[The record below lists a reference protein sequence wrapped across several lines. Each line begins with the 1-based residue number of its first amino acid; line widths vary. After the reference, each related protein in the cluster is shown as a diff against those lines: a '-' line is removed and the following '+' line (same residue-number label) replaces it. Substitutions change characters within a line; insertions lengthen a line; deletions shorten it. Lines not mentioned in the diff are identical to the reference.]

1 MTRSRFPLVM
11 FTFFVLA
18 LGMAPASFG
27 LGLDVR
33 GSYVPISMID
43 CTGLLSTH
51 DFFKDGRAHYGID
64 GSCLVR
70 SYKNTI
76 VKYHVDGNWTPNPSS
91 RGHATETGRIYG
103 LGNIDPIMFTPGDPN
118 DPNNYTVFVNGMSCT
133 KDPWLSG
140 NSCTLENYGPTPE
153 LDKLVPGMKYGP
165 FPLTKDA
172 IPAAQQ
178 AALDKEYVKVTTGL
192 TPITPQAQALKSSAG
207 RVQLNLTPPYGASYG
222 PGPLSSLARGQ
233 TTAVTI
239 QVVNTGSLTWTPS
252 APNPFHLSYHWY
264 NAGSVGAGS
273 APKALAVVWDGLR
286 TNLPGPIGPNQT
298 TLSPLN
304 ANVQAPLAAGTYVL
318 KWDMV
323 QEGSPVTWFSQNQ
336 VPTGDQ
342 TVVVK

>member
-1 MTRSRFPLVM
+1 VVGARAYISKIECVTLTPV
-11 FTFFVLA
+11 THEFV
-18 LGMAPASFG
+18 
-27 LGLDVR
+27 
-33 GSYVPISMID
+33 
-43 CTGLLSTH
+43 
-51 DFFKDGRAHYGID
+51 KDGRAHYGIE
-64 GSCLVR
+64 GSCLVTQIQG
-70 SYKNTI
+70 SGVYKNTI
-76 VKYHVDGNWTPNPSS
+76 VKSHVDGNWTPNPGG

-103 LGNIDPIMFTPGDPN
+103 LGNIDPTLFTPGDPN

-140 NSCTLENYGPTPE
+140 NPCTLENYGPTPE

-172 IPAAQQ
+172 IPAAQR

-192 TPITPQAQALKSSAG
+192 TPIPPQVLKSGPSLA
-207 RVQLNLTPPYGASYG
+207 RFQLPAYGANYG
-222 PGPLSSLARGQ
+222 PGPLSTLARGQ
-233 TTAVTI
+233 TTTVNV

-264 NAGSVGAGS
+264 NAGSVGAGT
-273 APKALAVVWDGLR
+273 APKALAIVWDGLR
-286 TNLPGPIGPNQT
+286 TNLPSPIGPQQT

-342 TVVVK
+342 TVGVK